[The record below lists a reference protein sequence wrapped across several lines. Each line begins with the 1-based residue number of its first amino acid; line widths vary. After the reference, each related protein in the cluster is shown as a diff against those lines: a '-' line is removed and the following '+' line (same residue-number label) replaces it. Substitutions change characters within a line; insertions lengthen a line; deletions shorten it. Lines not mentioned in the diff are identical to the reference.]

1 MALIPTQTLVTV
13 SVPGYR
19 LEPASHALRQA
30 LIPLVDARIVAITR
44 QTNWMTAIFGR
55 TSLLAVVEYTPAA

>member
-13 SVPGYR
+13 NVPGYN
-19 LEPASHALRQA
+19 LGPATEALRRA
-30 LIPLVDARIVAITR
+30 LIPYADARIVALTV
-44 QTNWMTAIFGR
+44 QSNWMSALFGK